1 MALVPIADMLVPL
14 YIILISGSIIR
25 ILATK
30 MSLSNAIEKSAT
42 TVEDPSILHAP
53 VTVKNAIIAPVPT
66 SRQNVS
72 VVPQNVKKPIP
83 NR

>member
-1 MALVPIADMLVPL
+1 
-14 YIILISGSIIR
+14 
-25 ILATK
+25 

-42 TVEDPSILHAP
+42 TVADPSILHAP
-53 VTVKNAIIAPVPT
+53 VTVKNATIAPAPT
-66 SRQNVS
+66 SSQNVS